1 MEKNETEADVEK
13 QERKEN
19 EISRKRKRE
28 TKVKHE
34 EKRTKKSEKVTS
46 KLVDL
51 FQQPF
56 VIDHLIKYVERSML
70 IPDVVMESST
80 QPGNKNE
87 TMVSSKCVCR
97 LCTKSDKTIYLKL
110 FHADKTMTPIANKIA
125 YLMGEHKIEQDLLPQ
140 QICLGCSEMV
150 DSSYEALRQ
159 FSKSYQILSDVVTE
173 LRNRTQLFFFK
184 NGPKKVALYLKISD
198 KDYEFSSNLQTTTGL
213 EGSTKRST
221 IAKCF
226 VCLENFDSGD
236 SLKAHTSQVHSCK
249 IEYKCASCNITF
261 PTFTDLRAHMKIS
274 TVCNL
279 KHKDTELEHETRN
292 KQNVDL
298 PLSENDNTNNF
309 VDETDSNDHY
319 VNEDDNTDDCTKSEN
334 SDRISEID
342 IDEDSIVP
350 NEDDADPIACTL
362 LKRKRKKQIV
372 LQYYIKIL
380 KKGPVE
386 SRSCNYCDQIFKL
399 THSDEY
405 IKAHI
410 LTHSLSHDKES
421 MDINTLDIGQHAG
434 TTPCYMCSLC
444 KIPKPTP
451 DAIKKHLGFNCS
463 VLRKKYNLK
472 ARRGDNPNCY
482 QRQSKIYYCKTCND
496 NTPYKNKEFKLHM
509 KENHP
514 ELVQEKLSNVCKSQN
529 IIHNCKT
536 CNDGTSYEVHELKL
550 HMKEN
555 HPELLQEKLSNVS
568 KCQNILHK
576 CKTCNDGTPY
586 KMKQLKLHVK
596 EKHPELVLNC
606 AYCKLFF
613 IEKPLL
619 LTHIK
624 MAHLKNKEAKEGN
637 DEKAPLL
644 CEFCSLECKS
654 KQGYLNH
661 MKTHLNP
668 NAKPKKQRKI
678 RQRFQLRE
686 RDQKRPRHGFEWL
699 HCHVCNKMLQ
709 FKEGPAALEFHIQR
723 HNYPDNKVECC
734 NRKYDIYIKY
744 QKHLRSHS
752 KNWPCKI
759 CDVPCSS
766 MVQLQDHLTQHHSKR
781 CEECGHEAKT
791 FRGIIKHI
799 EKHKNPAEKISSVPS
814 GVKFR
819 CAICNLLFDTK
830 HALKA
835 HRNQLHWEECKPKEI
850 PDLPEPI
857 TCCGKKFLKRE
868 NLKKHTAKHIETPCK
883 KCGAVLMSKLDLLTH
898 NASHHSQGRECQ
910 YCSKIYTNS
919 DSLKYHM
926 LKHTHGRQFKCLCG
940 LAYYTES
947 DLRKHQKTRKIPCIG
962 RKMLQDRQ
970 SDVETV
976 EVMPWNMEL

>member
-1 MEKNETEADVEK
+1 MQYNETEADVEK
-13 QERKEN
+13 EERKEN

-159 FSKSYQILSDVVTE
+159 FSKSHQILSDVVGDF
-173 LRNRTQLFFFK
+173 RNKTHLFFHK
-184 NGPKKVALYLKISD
+184 RRGKKVAQYLKISD
-198 KDYEFSSNLQTTTGL
+198 KTYEFSTNLLTITGL
-213 EGSTKRST
+213 EGRASTGQSST
-221 IAKCF
+221 NSSGSVKCF
-226 VCLENFDSGD
+226 VCLENFASGD
-236 SLKAHTSQVHSCK
+236 SLKAHTSEVHSCK

-298 PLSENDNTNNF
+298 PLSENVNTNNF

-319 VNEDDNTDDCTKSEN
+319 VNEDDNTD
-334 SDRISEID
+334 EID
-342 IDEDSIVP
+342 NDDEIFVP
-350 NEDDADPIACTL
+350 HEASADPIASNVL
-362 LKRKRKKQIV
+362 YRKRKKRII
-372 LQYYIKIL
+372 LQQYVKIL
-380 KKGPVE
+380 NRGLVE
-386 SRSCNYCDQIFKL
+386 LRSCNYCDQIFKS

-434 TTPCYMCSLC
+434 TTSCYVCSLC
-444 KIPKPTP
+444 NIAKPTP
-451 DAIKKHLGFNCS
+451 AALKQHLSLNCS

-536 CNDGTSYEVHELKL
+536 CNDGT
-550 HMKEN
+550 
-555 HPELLQEKLSNVS
+555 
-568 KCQNILHK
+568 
-576 CKTCNDGTPY
+576 PY

-606 AYCKLFF
+606 PYCENYF
-613 IEKPLL
+613 IERFKLSA
-619 LTHIK
+619 HIEA
-624 MAHLKNKEAKEGN
+624 AHLKHTTASTK
-637 DEKAPLL
+637 DEEKGPIL
-644 CEFCSLECKS
+644 CEYCSLECKS

-686 RDQKRPRHGFEWL
+686 RDQKRPRNGFEWL

-857 TCCGKKFLKRE
+857 TCCGKKFLKRD

-883 KCGAVLMSKLDLLTH
+883 RCGDVLMSKLALVSH
-898 NASHHSQGRECQ
+898 NAAHHTQGRECQ
-910 YCSKIYTNS
+910 YCNKIYTNS
-919 DSLKYHM
+919 DTLKYHM
-926 LKHTHGRQFKCLCG
+926 LKHTRGRRFKCLCG

>member
-1 MEKNETEADVEK
+1 MQYNETEADVEK
-13 QERKEN
+13 EERKEN

-56 VIDHLIKYVERSML
+56 VMDYLSNNVERK
-70 IPDVVMESST
+70 IPDTVMDSST
-80 QPGNKNE
+80 QPGTENE
-87 TMVSSKCVCR
+87 TIASSSCVCR
-97 LCTKSDKTIYLKL
+97 LCTNTDQNIYMKL
-110 FHADKTMTPIANKIA
+110 FHSDKTMTPIANKIA

-159 FSKSYQILSDVVTE
+159 FSKSHQILSDVVGDF
-173 LRNRTQLFFFK
+173 RNKTHLFFHK
-184 NGPKKVALYLKISD
+184 RRGKKVAQYLKISD
-198 KDYEFSSNLQTTTGL
+198 KTYEFSTNLLTITGL
-213 EGSTKRST
+213 EGRASTGHSST
-221 IAKCF
+221 NSCVKCF
-226 VCLENFDSGD
+226 VCLENFASGD
-236 SLKAHTSQVHSCK
+236 SLKAHTSEVHSCK

-298 PLSENDNTNNF
+298 PLSENVNTNNF

-319 VNEDDNTDDCTKSEN
+319 VNEDDNTD
-334 SDRISEID
+334 EID
-342 IDEDSIVP
+342 NDDEIFVP
-350 NEDDADPIACTL
+350 HEASADPIASNVL
-362 LKRKRKKQIV
+362 YRKRKKRII
-372 LQYYIKIL
+372 LQQYVKIL
-380 KKGPVE
+380 NRGLVE
-386 SRSCNYCDQIFKL
+386 LRSCNYCDQIFKS

-536 CNDGTSYEVHELKL
+536 CNDGT
-550 HMKEN
+550 
-555 HPELLQEKLSNVS
+555 
-568 KCQNILHK
+568 
-576 CKTCNDGTPY
+576 PY

-606 AYCKLFF
+606 PYCENYF
-613 IEKPLL
+613 IERFKLSA
-619 LTHIK
+619 HIEA
-624 MAHLKNKEAKEGN
+624 AHLKHTTASTK
-637 DEKAPLL
+637 DEEKGPIL
-644 CEFCSLECKS
+644 CEYCSLECKS

-766 MVQLQDHLTQHHSKR
+766 MVQLQDHLTQCHTKR
-781 CEECGHEAKT
+781 CEECGHKAKN
-791 FRGIIKHI
+791 FA
-799 EKHKNPAEKISSVPS
+799 EYNSHKETHNKSSEVELL
-814 GVKFR
+814 
-819 CAICNLLFDTK
+819 CLICNLHFDSK
-830 HALKA
+830 HRLKV
-835 HRNQLHWEECKPKEI
+835 HRNQFHWDECKPKERT
-850 PDLPEPI
+850 DLQEPI
-857 TCCGKKFLKRE
+857 TCCGKKFLKRD

-883 KCGAVLMSKLDLLTH
+883 RCGDVLMSKLALVSH
-898 NASHHSQGRECQ
+898 NAAHHTQGRECQ
-910 YCSKIYTNS
+910 YCNKIYTNS
-919 DSLKYHM
+919 DTLKYHM
-926 LKHTHGRQFKCLCG
+926 LKHTRGRRFKCLCG

>member
-1 MEKNETEADVEK
+1 MSEGENMEDMNLVEEVEETNEIEQQMENNETEADVEK
-13 QERKEN
+13 EERKEN

-56 VIDHLIKYVERSML
+56 VIDHLLKYVEQK
-70 IPDVVMESST
+70 IPDAAMDSST
-80 QPGNKNE
+80 QSENENE
-87 TMVSSKCVCR
+87 TIASSKCVCR

-159 FSKSYQILSDVVTE
+159 FSKSHQILSDVVAE
-173 LRNRTQLFFFK
+173 FRNKVHMFFQK
-184 NGPKKVALYLKISD
+184 NKDKKVALYLKIYH
-198 KDYEFSSNLQTTTGL
+198 KDYEFSTNLQTITGL
-213 EGSTKRST
+213 EGRASTGHSST
-221 IAKCF
+221 NSCVKCF
-226 VCLENFDSGD
+226 VCLENFASGD
-236 SLKAHTSQVHSCK
+236 SLKAHTSEVHSCK

-279 KHKDTELEHETRN
+279 KHKDTQLEHETRN

-319 VNEDDNTDDCTKSEN
+319 VNEDDNTD
-334 SDRISEID
+334 EID
-342 IDEDSIVP
+342 NDDEIFVP
-350 NEDDADPIACTL
+350 HEASADPIASNVL
-362 LKRKRKKQIV
+362 YRKRKKRII
-372 LQYYIKIL
+372 LQQYVKIL
-380 KKGPVE
+380 NRGLVE
-386 SRSCNYCDQIFKL
+386 LRSCNYCDQIFKS

-514 ELVQEKLSNVCKSQN
+514 EL
-529 IIHNCKT
+529 
-536 CNDGTSYEVHELKL
+536 
-550 HMKEN
+550 
-555 HPELLQEKLSNVS
+555 LQEKLRNVS
-568 KCQNILHK
+568 ECQNILHK
-576 CKTCNDGTPY
+576 CKTCNNDTPY
-586 KMKQLKLHVK
+586 EVNELKLHMK
-596 EKHPELVLNC
+596 EDHPELVLNC

-661 MKTHLNP
+661 VNKVHRNP
-668 NAKPKKQRKI
+668 NAATKPINQKKIKKRFQRK
-678 RQRFQLRE
+678 E
-686 RDQKRPRHGFEWL
+686 RNQKRPRNGFEWL

-766 MVQLQDHLTQHHSKR
+766 MVQLQDHLTQCHTKR

-791 FRGIIKHI
+791 FA
-799 EKHKNPAEKISSVPS
+799 EYNSHKETHNKSSEVELL
-814 GVKFR
+814 
-819 CAICNLLFDTK
+819 CIICNLQFDTK
-830 HALKA
+830 HRLRL
-835 HRNQLHWEECKPKEI
+835 HRNQFHWDECKPKERT
-850 PDLPEPI
+850 DLQEPI
-857 TCCGKKFLKRE
+857 TCCGKKFLKRD

-883 KCGAVLMSKLDLLTH
+883 KCGDVLMSKLALVSH
-898 NASHHSQGRECQ
+898 NAAHHLQREYPCH
-910 YCSKIYTNS
+910 YCPKIYSSS

-926 LKHTHGRQFKCLCG
+926 LSHTHGRQFKCLCG